1 MTAHM
6 PRSGEGCLGSRGRP
20 SDARLSSGLL
30 AFFSGAFKSAGHSFG
45 LALSYGL
52 GAIGITI
59 LQC

>member
-1 MTAHM
+1 MTAQM

-20 SDARLSSGLL
+20 SDTRLSSGL
-30 AFFSGAFKSAGHSFG
+30 FSGAFKSAGHSFG

-59 LQC
+59 L